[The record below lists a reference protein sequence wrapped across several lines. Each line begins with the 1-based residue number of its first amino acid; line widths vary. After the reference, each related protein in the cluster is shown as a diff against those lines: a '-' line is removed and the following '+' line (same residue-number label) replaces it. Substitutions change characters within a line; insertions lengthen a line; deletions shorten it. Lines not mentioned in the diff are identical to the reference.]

1 MKMESTS
8 TNNQI
13 KEVTELF
20 KEIRSTLPREEI
32 NENRNKLYRKE
43 VVYNYLKQKDDL
55 TQSEK
60 NVLKNIGKH
69 IKKLNNDF
77 KKLQKCQDNIT
88 YGLDY
93 LFNEQDYYKPT
104 DVKSTF
110 DGNYVVYESR
120 GDKDGKLSL

>member
-55 TQSEK
+55 T
-60 NVLKNIGKH
+60 
-69 IKKLNNDF
+69 
-77 KKLQKCQDNIT
+77 
-88 YGLDY
+88 
-93 LFNEQDYYKPT
+93 
-104 DVKSTF
+104 
-110 DGNYVVYESR
+110 
-120 GDKDGKLSL
+120 